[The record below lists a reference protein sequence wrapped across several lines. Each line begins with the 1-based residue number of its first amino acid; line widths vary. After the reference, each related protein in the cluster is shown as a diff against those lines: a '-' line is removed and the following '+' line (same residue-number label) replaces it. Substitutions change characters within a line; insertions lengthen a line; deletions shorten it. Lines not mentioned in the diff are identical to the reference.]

1 MSESLGARAVQAGWN
16 YETCGWQS
24 GLSLSLSPYEA
35 YLIIITMILSSFA
48 EHIYSALVARANCG
62 VSSPSPCQYLLSL
75 LWKRRG
81 WPRLSTEGGGERQRS
96 TESFIFLIHL
106 RAFPRLAS
114 SGQHKPV
121 LWAANQATAHEDDWD
136 ALAKFLYL
144 CKEEDD
150 CCGLLNYRY
159 SSCGCSTRQK
169 KKFTQWNVTKIS
181 DDIGLLESFSHNT
194 TADYIYDT
202 LKSL

>member
-1 MSESLGARAVQAGWN
+1 MSESLGARAVRAGWN

-24 GLSLSLSPYEA
+24 GHTLSLSPYEA
-35 YLIIITMILSSFA
+35 CLIIITMILSSFT

-62 VSSPSPCQYLLSL
+62 VGSPSPCQYLLSL
-75 LWKRRG
+75 LWRRRG
-81 WPRLSTEGGGERQRS
+81 WPRLSTAGGGERQRS

-114 SGQHKPV
+114 SGQHEPV

-159 SSCGCSTRQK
+159 SSCGCRTRQK
-169 KKFTQWNVTKIS
+169 KKSLRNETS
-181 DDIGLLESFSHNT
+181 
-194 TADYIYDT
+194 
-202 LKSL
+202 LKSATISGRWNPSLITRLLIIFMIH

>member
-1 MSESLGARAVQAGWN
+1 MSESLGARAVRAGWN

-121 LWAANQATAHEDDWD
+121 LPSHSSRRRLGCTCKVLVSLQGGGWLLRTAE
-136 ALAKFLYL
+136 L
-144 CKEEDD
+144 
-150 CCGLLNYRY
+150 
-159 SSCGCSTRQK
+159 
-169 KKFTQWNVTKIS
+169 
-181 DDIGLLESFSHNT
+181 
-194 TADYIYDT
+194 
-202 LKSL
+202 SLQ

>member
-1 MSESLGARAVQAGWN
+1 MSESLGARAVRAGWN

-169 KKFTQWNVTKIS
+169 KKKVYAMKR
-181 DDIGLLESFSHNT
+181 H
-194 TADYIYDT
+194 
-202 LKSL
+202 

>member
-1 MSESLGARAVQAGWN
+1 MRVWEREPCGLG
-16 YETCGWQS
+16 ETTKPVDDSQDS
-24 GLSLSLSPYEA
+24 LSLSLSPYEA
-35 YLIIITMILSSFA
+35 YLIIMTMILSSFT

-75 LWKRRG
+75 LWRRRG
-81 WPRLSTEGGGERQRS
+81 WPRLSTAGGGERQRS

-144 CKEEDD
+144 CKEEDG

-169 KKFTQWNVTKIS
+169 KKS
-181 DDIGLLESFSHNT
+181 LLNETS
-194 TADYIYDT
+194 
-202 LKSL
+202 LKSATISGCWNPSLITRLLIIFMIH

>member
-1 MSESLGARAVQAGWN
+1 MTVR
-16 YETCGWQS
+16 THT
-24 GLSLSLSPYEA
+24 LSLSPYEA
-35 YLIIITMILSSFA
+35 CLIIITMILSSFT

-62 VSSPSPCQYLLSL
+62 VGSPSPCQYLLSL
-75 LWKRRG
+75 LWRRRG
-81 WPRLSTEGGGERQRS
+81 WPRLSTAGGGERQRS

-159 SSCGCSTRQK
+159 SSCGCRTRQKK

-181 DDIGLLESFSHNT
+181 DDIGSLESFSHNT

-202 LKSL
+202 SKSL